1 MSSENAIKGVL
12 LGMKCSSSI
21 RQNSENSISVENSIK
36 KEVRTRDDDVDS
48 KGIRIDASECKKDV
62 VRDTKMENKYQNL
75 TRSKLLSNTRVSRR
89 YLSSDYLR
97 NNASFVIFLDMVIL
111 INIIILAQR
120 ANYFRDFP
128 MLSGEPNLFYMIS
141 RATGRAVLF
150 NTCLVVIL
158 VLRYSIT
165 MLRKF
170 GFANYLPLDH
180 NVYFHKLVGCLIFAQ
195 GMVHGIMHLLNF
207 KINIQ
212 PNPIK
217 FIHLSWNYW
226 TEYNAYPIFMY
237 TLPEGCKL
245 VRSVDEEAVNCA
257 PGSLDI
263 PRNVHED
270 VYRNITVCQVCTFG
284 EPFTYTEWILT
295 KKHGMFGM
303 GGCANV
309 TGVALMLILVIMF
322 VCSLPF
328 VRKSGHFQVFYSTH
342 LLYFAYFIL
351 LVFHAP
357 DFWKWFLVPG
367 LVWIIE
373 LFYRSFGQLFGHG
386 KTIIK
391 SGVILP
397 SKVISLVVEKPPS
410 FNFSAGDM
418 VYVKIPKIA
427 ASEWHPF
434 TISSAPEV
442 QDEFTLHIRAVGGW
456 TNSLYSYFSEE
467 HAKMMN
473 SERPSRGETLRRRH
487 SVRTHNKIKDLRTV
501 NYSVMVDE
509 DQDVEKPVDIFV
521 DGPFGCPASN
531 VYRAQHAVLIGT
543 GIGVT
548 PFASILQSIMHRYW
562 EIKQSCPNCNYKWSS
577 NWEQSMF
584 RLQKVDFFWINR
596 DIRSFEW
603 FLDLICQLD
612 IEQVQGGEMNRF
624 LDIHLYN
631 TSAKKD
637 GEASGLSI
645 YQEITALY
653 GSEVGSEIDLGSKV
667 NPGRPD
673 WDKVFRKIRKMK
685 SGQVTV
691 FYCGNPTLAAELKIK
706 CERYKFSFRK
716 EQF

>member
-1 MSSENAIKGVL
+1 
-12 LGMKCSSSI
+12 MKCSSSD
-21 RQNSENSISVENSIK
+21 RQNSDDRRNSVENSNNKVRKRDEAMDSNVILKGFSGDK
-36 KEVRTRDDDVDS
+36 KAVIRGARIENDKQNMLLS
-48 KGIRIDASECKKDV
+48 KA
-62 VRDTKMENKYQNL
+62 
-75 TRSKLLSNTRVSRR
+75 LSNTQVSRR
-89 YLSSDYLR
+89 YMSSDYLR
-97 NNASFVIFLDMVIL
+97 NNTSFVVFLNMIIL
-111 INIIILAQR
+111 INILIMALR

-128 MLSGEPNLFYMIS
+128 MLNGGPNLFYMIS
-141 RATGRAVLF
+141 RATGRAILF

-170 GFANYLPLDH
+170 GFGNYLPLDH

-195 GMVHGIMHLLNF
+195 GMIHGIMHLLNF

-237 TLPEGCKL
+237 TLPDGCKL

-270 VYRNITVCQVCTFG
+270 VFRNITFCQVCPFG
-284 EPFTYTEWILT
+284 EPYTYTEWIFT

-303 GGCANV
+303 GGCANI
-309 TGVALMLILVIMF
+309 TGVALLAILLIMF

-342 LLYFAYFIL
+342 MLYFAYFIL

-373 LFYRSFGQLFGHG
+373 LVYRSFGQLFGHG

-397 SKVISLVVEKPPS
+397 SKVISLVVEKPPG

-427 ASEWHPF
+427 AAEWHPF

-456 TNSLYSYFSEE
+456 TNSLYSFFSKE
-467 HAKMMN
+467 HSKLID
-473 SERPSRGETLRRRH
+473 SGRLSPREGLRRRQ
-487 SVRTHNKIKDLRTV
+487 SVRTHDKIKDLRTV
-501 NYSVMVDE
+501 NYSVIMDE
-509 DQDVEKPVDIFV
+509 DQDMEKPVDIFI

-577 NWEQSMF
+577 NWGQSMF

-603 FLDLICQLD
+603 FLYLICQLD
-612 IEQVQGGEMNRF
+612 IEQVQGGQMKRF

-637 GEASGLSI
+637 GEASELSI

-653 GSEVGSEIDLGSKV
+653 DSEVGSAIDLGSRV

-673 WDKVFRKIRKMK
+673 WDQVFMNIRKMK
-685 SGQVTV
+685 RGQVTV
-691 FYCGNPTLAAELKIK
+691 FYCGNPTLAAELEIK
-706 CERYKFSFRK
+706 CERFKFSFRK
-716 EQF
+716 EKF